1 MARQVQRAACVTLV
15 FIALGATASPAG
27 GDGLPVG
34 NIDAGGTGIAGPGD
48 ARYVTIPA
56 GARTVVARIDRRNGR
71 VMRSAAVRGNFTIP
85 AVALDASAAGLSA
98 DGETLVLIRPR
109 ARYPQ
114 SRTELLVLD
123 AQRLRA
129 VRRVNLRGDFSFD
142 AVSPNG
148 GSIYLVEYLSRRDPT
163 RYAVR
168 TYDLERGRLLAA
180 PVVDKSEPG
189 EQMRGYPVTRLDG
202 PGGRWAYTLYDG
214 AGGHPF
220 VHALDTVEQ
229 TAVCIDL
236 DGLTGRKDLQALR
249 LVTRFRAGAI
259 ERGQG
264 CGPGGADRHAYL
276 RRANGGRCGGRGIG
290 LDLDRSVARGRVCGA
305 APGRRGG
312 ANPPPAPAGDVPLA
326 RTVGAFDVV

>member
-1 MARQVQRAACVTLV
+1 MARQVLRAACVTLV
-15 FIALGATASPAG
+15 FIALGATASAAG

-34 NIDAGGTGIAGPGD
+34 NIDAGGTGIAGPQNS
-48 ARYVTIPA
+48 RYVTILSVGGPWPGRERSWPA
-56 GARTVVARIDRRNGR
+56 SIARSGR
-71 VMRSAAVRGNFTIP
+71 VMRSASVRGNFTIP
-85 AVALDASAAGLSA
+85 AVALDASTAGLAA

-109 ARYPQ
+109 ANFPQ
-114 SRTELLVLD
+114 SRTQLLVLD
-123 AQRLRA
+123 ARRLRP

-142 AVSPNG
+142 AVSPDG
-148 GSIYLVEYLSRRDPT
+148 GSVYLVEYLSRRDPT

-168 TYDLERGRLLAA
+168 TYDVERGRLQSA

-189 EQMRGYPVTRLDG
+189 ERMRGYPVTRMDG

-249 LVTRFRAGAI
+249 LSLDPGQEQLSVVKGTDPVALIDTRTFAVRTPAEAAAEEQDSTSIVPWFAGGIAALLL
-259 ERGQG
+259 
-264 CGPGGADRHAYL
+264 GAAVARIL
-276 RRANGGRCGGRGIG
+276 RR
-290 LDLDRSVARGRVCGA
+290 
-305 APGRRGG
+305 RR
-312 ANPPPAPAGDVPLA
+312 LA
-326 RTVGAFDVV
+326 TSH

>member
-1 MARQVQRAACVTLV
+1 MARHVSRAACMALV
-15 FIALGATASPAG
+15 FVALGATASAAG

-34 NIDAGGTGIAGPGD
+34 NIDAGGTGIAGPQNS
-48 ARYVTIPA
+48 RYVTILSVGRTLA

-71 VMRSAAVRGNFTIP
+71 VMRSASVQGNFTIP
-85 AVALDASAAGLSA
+85 AVALDASTAGLSA

-109 ARYPQ
+109 ANFPQ
-114 SRTELLVLD
+114 SRTQLLVLD
-123 AQRLRA
+123 ARRLRP

-148 GSIYLVEYLSRRDPT
+148 GSVYLVEYLSRRDPT

-168 TYDLERGRLLAA
+168 SYDVERGRLLSA
-180 PVVDKSEPG
+180 PIVDKSEPG
-189 EQMRGYPVTRLDG
+189 ERMRGYPVTRVDG

-236 DGLTGRKDLQALR
+236 DALTGRKDLQMLRLSLDPGQEQLSVVKGTDPVALIDTRTFAVRTPTEAPAEEQDSTSIVPWVVGGIAALLVAAALSWALR
-249 LVTRFRAGAI
+249 
-259 ERGQG
+259 
-264 CGPGGADRHAYL
+264 
-276 RRANGGRCGGRGIG
+276 RR
-290 LDLDRSVARGRVCGA
+290 
-305 APGRRGG
+305 RR
-312 ANPPPAPAGDVPLA
+312 LA
-326 RTVGAFDVV
+326 TS

>member
-1 MARQVQRAACVTLV
+1 MARQVQRAICVTLV
-15 FIALGATASPAG
+15 FIALGTTASAAG

-34 NIDAGGTGIAGPGD
+34 NIDAGGTGIAGPAD

-56 GARTVVARIDRRNGR
+56 GVRTVVARIDRRNGK

-123 AQRLRA
+123 AQRLRP

-148 GSIYLVEYLSRRDPT
+148 GSVYLVEYLSRRDPT

-168 TYDLERGRLLAA
+168 TYDVERGRLLSA
-180 PVVDKSEPG
+180 PVVDKSDPG

-249 LVTRFRAGAI
+249 LSLDS
-259 ERGQG
+259 GQEQLSVVK
-264 CGPGGADRHAYL
+264 GADPVALIDTRTFAVQMAAEAAAEEPDSTSIVPWL
-276 RRANGGRCGGRGIG
+276 AGGIAA
-290 LDLDRSVARGRVCGA
+290 LLLGA
-305 APGRRGG
+305 A
-312 ANPPPAPAGDVPLA
+312 LA
-326 RTVGAFDVV
+326 RTLRRRRLATSP

>member
-1 MARQVQRAACVTLV
+1 MARQVLRAACLTLV
-15 FIALGATASPAG
+15 FVSLGATATAAR

-34 NIDAGGTGIAGPGD
+34 NVDAGGTGIVDPQNS
-48 ARYVTIPA
+48 RYVTILSVGRSLA

-71 VMRSAAVRGNFTIP
+71 VMRSASVRGNFTIP
-85 AVALDASAAGLSA
+85 VVALDASTAGLAA

-109 ARYPQ
+109 ARFPQ
-114 SRTELLVLD
+114 SRTQLLVLD
-123 AQRLRA
+123 ARLLRP

-148 GSIYLVEYLSRRDPT
+148 RSLYLVEYLSRRDPT

-168 TYDLERGRLLAA
+168 MYDVERGRLQDA

-189 EQMRGYPVTRLDG
+189 ERMRGYPVTRVDG

-236 DGLTGRKDLQALR
+236 DGLTGRRDLQALR
-249 LVTRFRAGAI
+249 LSLDPGQEQLSVVKGTDPVALIDTRTFAVQMPAEAPAEEQESTSIVPWVAGGIATLLLGTAVA
-259 ERGQG
+259 RV
-264 CGPGGADRHAYL
+264 L
-276 RRANGGRCGGRGIG
+276 RR
-290 LDLDRSVARGRVCGA
+290 
-305 APGRRGG
+305 RR
-312 ANPPPAPAGDVPLA
+312 LA
-326 RTVGAFDVV
+326 TSQ

>member
-1 MARQVQRAACVTLV
+1 MARQVPRAACVTLV
-15 FIALGATASPAG
+15 FIALGATASAAG

-34 NIDAGGTGIAGPGD
+34 NIDAGGTGITGPGD

-71 VMRSAAVRGNFTIP
+71 VMRSAAVRGNFTVP
-85 AVALDASAAGLSA
+85 AVALDASTAGLAA

-123 AQRLRA
+123 ARRLRP

-142 AVSPNG
+142 AVSPDG

-168 TYDLERGRLLAA
+168 TYDVERDRLLSA
-180 PVVDKSEPG
+180 PIVDKSEPG
-189 EQMRGYPVTRLDG
+189 ERMRGYPVTRVDG

-236 DGLTGRKDLQALR
+236 DGLTGRKDLQMLR
-249 LVTRFRAGAI
+249 LALDPGQERLSVVKGADPVALIDTRTFAVRMPAEAAAEEEDSTSIVPWLTGGIATLLL
-259 ERGQG
+259 
-264 CGPGGADRHAYL
+264 GGAVARIL
-276 RRANGGRCGGRGIG
+276 RR
-290 LDLDRSVARGRVCGA
+290 
-305 APGRRGG
+305 RR
-312 ANPPPAPAGDVPLA
+312 LA
-326 RTVGAFDVV
+326 TSH

>member
-1 MARQVQRAACVTLV
+1 MARQVLRAACVTLV
-15 FIALGATASPAG
+15 FVALGATASAAG

-71 VMRSAAVRGNFTIP
+71 VTRSAAVRGNFTIP
-85 AVALDASAAGLSA
+85 AVALDASTAGLSA

-109 ARYPQ
+109 ANFPQ
-114 SRTELLVLD
+114 SRTQLLVLD
-123 AQRLRA
+123 AQRLRP

-142 AVSPNG
+142 AVSPDG

-168 TYDLERGRLLAA
+168 TYDVERGRLQSA

-189 EQMRGYPVTRLDG
+189 ERMRGYPVTRVDG
-202 PGGRWAYTLYDG
+202 SGGRWAYTLYDG

-249 LVTRFRAGAI
+249 LSI
-259 ERGQG
+259 DPGQEQLSVVK
-264 CGPGGADRHAYL
+264 GADPVALIDTRTFAVKIAAEAAPPEDESSSSAAPWLAGGLVALLLAATVARTL
-276 RRANGGRCGGRGIG
+276 RR
-290 LDLDRSVARGRVCGA
+290 
-305 APGRRGG
+305 RR
-312 ANPPPAPAGDVPLA
+312 PA
-326 RTVGAFDVV
+326 TSH